1 MKGRSLV
8 CSFFLRSRLLG
19 YFLSPSR
26 FPKRARLPTS
36 RLKDVFNH
44 ADSSLS
50 LSLSL
55 PLRECMC
62 LLYCVFCRSTNYL
75 QLRLVGQETLG
86 RATAISTLRP
96 FHDYRDHSPKIVNC
110 FFPLVP
116 TIFVELFFLFCCC
129 CCCFFFLGRGLGAAR
144 SGASSIRWRFLF
156 SPPVLYAHVRC
167 YDSKLT
173 FPFEKRLHSYSKY
186 CRTQTRQ
193 YQVDIKGISE
203 K

>member
-1 MKGRSLV
+1 MV

-55 PLRECMC
+55 F
-62 LLYCVFCRSTNYL
+62 LYASVCVYFIVYF
-75 QLRLVGQETLG
+75 VGRQITCSYDLSG
-86 RATAISTLRP
+86 RKPSAGPPPSAPSVRFTTTGTIL
-96 FHDYRDHSPKIVNC
+96 PKSSIASFRWFQRFLSSC
-110 FFPLVP
+110 
-116 TIFVELFFLFCCC
+116 FFLFCCC